1 MVRCLHGSGKEQ
13 GEPWLRRRRRRR
25 TAKLYETRR
34 KLESVRLFGN

>member
-1 MVRCLHGSGKEQ
+1 MAE
-13 GEPWLRRRRRRR
+13 EEEEEEADE